1 MYKQSECELF
11 NLLINYETRNILHT
25 IWKELEKTQANIS
38 NQDWWGEFINKCKT
52 GQYAID
58 CVSSDK
64 KDLQNKN
71 QTNK

>member
-52 GQYAID
+52 GQ
-58 CVSSDK
+58 
-64 KDLQNKN
+64 
-71 QTNK
+71 